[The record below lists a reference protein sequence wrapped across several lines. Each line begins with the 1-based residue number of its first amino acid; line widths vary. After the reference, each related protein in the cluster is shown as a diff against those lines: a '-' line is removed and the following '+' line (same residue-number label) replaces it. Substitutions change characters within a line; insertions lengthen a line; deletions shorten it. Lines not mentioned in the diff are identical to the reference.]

1 MGLLGVLAFIVA
13 LLLSVM
19 VHEFGHYI
27 TAKRYGMRVTEFFLG
42 FGRRIW
48 STQRGETEFG
58 IKAIPA
64 GGYCKISGMSPR
76 EPLAEELQP
85 RAFYRAK
92 THQKLVV
99 LGAGSFLH
107 FILGFILLLTLF
119 GGVGTSQVLPV
130 VSQVVEC
137 VPTESEC
144 APNDPISPA
153 KSVGIKAGDRIIG
166 VNGLRDMN
174 WDEVTPILRAS
185 AGKQLSLIIIRDGNE
200 LVLNVVPAT
209 RIVEGEARGYLG
221 IINEFGLVRENPI
234 EALNSAS
241 SATAQI
247 IAGSFRALV
256 GLPAQI
262 PGLIGQSF
270 MGEERDTDGL
280 VGIVGVARVTG
291 ETASSRNLTAG
302 EKVATF
308 ILIIASLNIFVGIF
322 NLIPILPLDGGHI
335 AVALYEG
342 ARRRIYRARGKS
354 EPGPV
359 DVEKL
364 TPITVAVLALL
375 IFLTVLLLFADIFN
389 PIRFNI

>member
-1 MGLLGVLAFIVA
+1 MGILGVLAFIVA
-13 LLLSVM
+13 LLFSVM

-42 FGRRIW
+42 FGKRLW
-48 STQRGETEFG
+48 STTRGETEFG

-76 EPLAEELQP
+76 EPLPEEVEP

-92 THQKLVV
+92 TTQKLVV

-107 FILGFILLLTLF
+107 FVLGFLLLVTLF
-119 GGVGTSQVLPV
+119 GAVGTSQVLPV
-130 VSQVVEC
+130 VSQVVDC

-144 APNDPISPA
+144 APGDPISPA

-166 VNGLRDMN
+166 VNGVRDMA
-174 WDEVTPILRAS
+174 WDEITPILRAS
-185 AGKQLSLIIIRDGNE
+185 AGKQLSLIIVRESSEII
-200 LVLNVVPAT
+200 LNIIPAT
-209 RIVEGEARGYLG
+209 RIVEGEARGYIG

-234 EALNSAS
+234 DAITTAA
-241 SATAQI
+241 SATGEI
-247 IAGSFRALV
+247 VSGSLRALV

-262 PGLIGQSF
+262 PNLIGQSF
-270 MGEERDTDGL
+270 LGEERDTDGL

-291 ETASSRNLTAG
+291 EAASSRNLTPG

-308 ILIIASLNIFVGIF
+308 ILIVASLNIFVGIF

-342 ARRRIYRARGKS
+342 ARRRFYRARGKV

-364 TPITVAVLALL
+364 TPITVVVLALL